1 MKLIRLGMIA
11 VMIHYAPTAPGA
23 DGKWAAKTRE
33 ALNDTGDFTAP
44 TPRRILVFHGCAG
57 FAHHSIPGINEVL
70 AAMGD
75 VTGAFTTDFSEDM
88 SVFTADNLARYDAI
102 LFNNSTRLTFDDA
115 QKTAL
120 MGFVKGGRGFIGIH
134 GATDNFYKW
143 DEAGEMI
150 GGYFNQ
156 HPWSANGTWAIKVD
170 EPDHPLVAAFGGQGI
185 KLKEEM
191 YRFRAPYS
199 RARLRVLMSLDLT
212 DEATRSVE
220 TGRLDR
226 DYAVSWIR
234 QFGEGRV
241 FFCSIGHNMESV
253 THPAVLKHYL
263 AGIRYALGDLEA
275 DDHPSHTLDQE
286 AQGEYTGQMLIDG
299 ALTNAHA
306 QIIAQ
311 GDGQFHA
318 RILTG
323 LDGRAVQLFEMSGQR
338 QDSEVL
344 FKNADGKNARLEIF
358 NQFMKG
364 SDKLQLRKSRRLPS
378 PDLGAPPPEGATVLL
393 GPDTTDLNLD
403 WKGWPDKPAS
413 WKLLPGGI
421 IEVKGGSIISRSEFG
436 DSTIHLEFMIPFLPE
451 RAGQE
456 RGNSGVYVQG
466 RYEVQIL
473 DSFGLPVTD
482 RECGAIYEIAG
493 PAINMCYPPGEWQSY
508 DIDFTAAR
516 LDGEKI
522 LSPARMTVR
531 HNGVVVHDD
540 IEIHHTTSAAPYP
553 KPGTIGGLYLQDHAS
568 PVRYRNIWIQPR
580 KN

>member
-23 DGKWAAKTRE
+23 DGKWAEKTRE
-33 ALNDTGDFTAP
+33 AFHDNGDFTAP
-44 TPRRILVFHGCAG
+44 TPRRILVFHGCVG

-70 AAMGD
+70 AAMGEA
-75 VTGAFTTDFSEDM
+75 TGAFTADFSDDM
-88 SVFTADNLARYDAI
+88 SGLTAENLARYDAI

-115 QKTAL
+115 HKAAL
-120 MGFVKGGRGFIGIH
+120 MGFVKGGKGFIGIH

-199 RARLRVLMSLDLT
+199 RARLRVLLSLDLT

-234 QFGEGRV
+234 RFGEGRV
-241 FFCSIGHNMESV
+241 FFCSIGHNMEAV
-253 THPAVLKHYL
+253 TQPAVLQHYL
-263 AGIRYALGDLEA
+263 AGIRYALGDLDA

-286 AQGEYTGQMLIDG
+286 AQGEYTGQMLIEG
-299 ALTNAHA
+299 VLTNAYA

-318 RILTG
+318 RVLAE
-323 LDGRAVQLFEMSGQR
+323 LDSRSTPLFEMSGQR
-338 QDSEVL
+338 QDGEVL
-344 FKNADGKNARLEIF
+344 FKNAEGKNAKLEIF

-378 PDLGAPPPEGATVLL
+378 PDLSAPHPEGATVLL
-393 GPDTTDLNLD
+393 GEDTTDLNLG

-421 IEVKGGSIISRSEFG
+421 AEVNGGSIISRNVFG
-436 DSTIHLEFMIPFLPE
+436 DATIYLEFMIPFLPE
-451 RAGQE
+451 RTGQE

-473 DSFGLPVTD
+473 DSFGLPATD
-482 RECGAIYEIAG
+482 QECGGIYNTAA
-493 PAINMCYPPGEWQSY
+493 PASNECRPPGEWQSY
-508 DIDFTAAR
+508 DIDFIAAR
-516 LDGEKI
+516 MDGDKVI
-522 LSPARMTVR
+522 TPARMTVR
-531 HNGVVVHDD
+531 HNGVVIHDN
-540 IEIHHTTSAAPYP
+540 IELRRPTRAAPY
-553 KPGTIGGLYLQDHAS
+553 GQASTAGGLFLQDHGS
-568 PVRYRNIWIQPR
+568 PVRYRNIWIQAR
-580 KN
+580 GN